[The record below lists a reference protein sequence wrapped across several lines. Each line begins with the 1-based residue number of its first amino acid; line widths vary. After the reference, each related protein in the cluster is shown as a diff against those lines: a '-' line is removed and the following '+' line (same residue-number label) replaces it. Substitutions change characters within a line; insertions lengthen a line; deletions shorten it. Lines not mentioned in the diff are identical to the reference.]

1 MKTRGFILHPTYRVE
16 AGRPVVHLYGRLESG
31 ETFLIRDDRSRPH
44 FYVRQRDRELANDLG
59 AAPLADT
66 GLVTLRGAEPVL
78 RVEVAIPGDT
88 PALRDR
94 LHRAGVVTYEA
105 DVRFAMRHLIDH
117 GIRSAVAIEGSP
129 RRKTSNHPGPEL
141 LFENPRL
148 EPVRLGFEPRVLSL
162 DLETDLQGRQV
173 LSAALYGCGVEE
185 VLLLAPR
192 GLETPAGAI
201 PFATEGALLEGIS
214 RRILEIDPDVL
225 TGWNVVDFDLR
236 VLAEAAERCRVTM
249 ALGRGGEALRLRPTQ
264 GARPGLQAI
273 VMGRVVLD
281 GIQLVRTSFVRM
293 EEHSLDFV
301 ARQVVGEGKLISGG
315 DRGADILHAFRHDRR
330 RFVDYNLLDAKLV
343 LDILAKLR
351 LIELTVERSLLT
363 GLPLDRVSASVAAFD
378 FLYLSELGRRGIVAP
393 SVSAPGSPVESAAAG
408 GHVLEPTPGL
418 YEHVLVFDFKSLY
431 PSLIRTFQIDPLG
444 YRPDAKPGDDVIV
457 APNGAAFARQPGV
470 LPSLLDELAP
480 RREAARAEGNA
491 IASQAIKI
499 LMNSFYGVLGTP
511 SCRFYDPA
519 LANAITSFGREL
531 LLWTKARIEHWG
543 HRVLYGDTDSLFV
556 QVGAKSD
563 EDAREQGREL
573 TERLNAA
580 LAEHVRDT
588 WGVESRLE
596 LELDK
601 HFLRLMLPAMRHST
615 LGARKRYAGLV
626 ETASGERKVEFT
638 GMEVV
643 RRDWTELARRL
654 QRDLY
659 ERLFHDRPVD
669 EYLRHSVR
677 ELRAGEID
685 DLLVYKKALRKDL
698 GAYTSSSPP
707 HVVAARKLRARR
719 GDLIH
724 YVVTGHGPEPAD
736 RRHAPLDY
744 EHYVDKQIRP
754 VAEPVL
760 HLLGL
765 DFAKVIGDDRQ
776 LDLF

>member
-1 MKTRGFILHPTYRVE
+1 MKARGFILHPTYRLE
-16 AGRPVVHLYGRLESG
+16 SGSAVVHLYGRLESG
-31 ETFLIRDDRSRPH
+31 ETFLVRDDRQRPH
-44 FYVRQRDRELANDLG
+44 FYVRRRDRALAKDLG
-59 AAPLADT
+59 AAPLAET
-66 GLVTLRGAEPVL
+66 VHETLRGSEPVL
-78 RVEVAIPGDT
+78 RVEVPIPSDT

-105 DVRFAMRHLIDH
+105 DVRFAMRYLIDL
-117 GIRSAVAIEGSP
+117 GIRSALTIEGSP
-129 RRKTSNHPGPEL
+129 TPRPSGRRGVDL
-141 LFENPRL
+141 VFDNPRL
-148 EPVRLGFEPRVLSL
+148 EPAAFHFRPTVLSI
-162 DLETDLQGRQV
+162 DLETDLQGRHV
-173 LSAALYGCGVEE
+173 LSAALYGCGVAE

-192 GLETPAGAI
+192 GLETPSGAT
-201 PFATEGALLEGIS
+201 PFATEGALLEAIS
-214 RRILEIDPDVL
+214 RRILDIDPDVL

-236 VLAEAAERCRVTM
+236 VLAEAAERCRVSM
-249 ALGRGGEALRLRPTQ
+249 ALGRSGEPLRLRPLQ

-273 VMGRVVLD
+273 VPGRVVLD
-281 GIQLVRTSFVRM
+281 GIQLLRTSFVRM

-301 ARQVVGEGKLISGG
+301 ARQVVGEGKLITGSE
-315 DRGADILHAFRHDRR
+315 RGADILHAFRHDRR
-330 RFVDYNLLDAKLV
+330 RFVDYNLRDARLV
-343 LDILAKLR
+343 LDIFDKLG

-363 GLPLDRVSASVAAFD
+363 GLPLDRVASSVAAFD

-393 SVSAPGSPVESAAAG
+393 TVGAPGSPVEATAAG

-444 YRPDAKPGDDVIV
+444 YRPGAGDGEDVIV
-457 APNGAAFARQPGV
+457 APNGAAFRREPGI

-531 LLWTKARIEHWG
+531 LLWSKGCIEHWG

-556 QVGAKSD
+556 QVTAAD
-563 EDAREQGREL
+563 EHDARQQGAEL
-573 TERLNAA
+573 AERLNQA
-580 LAEHVRDT
+580 LTEHVRDT
-588 WGVESRLE
+588 WGVASRLE

-626 ETASGERKVEFT
+626 EAPGGERKVEFT

-685 DLLVYKKALRKDL
+685 ELLVYRKALRKDL
-698 GAYTSSSPP
+698 GAYASSSPP
-707 HVVAARKLRARR
+707 HVVAARKLGARR

-724 YVVTGHGPEPAD
+724 YVITEHGPEPVE
-736 RRHAPLDY
+736 RPHAPLDY
-744 EHYVDKQIRP
+744 EHYVDKQVRP

-776 LDLF
+776 LELF